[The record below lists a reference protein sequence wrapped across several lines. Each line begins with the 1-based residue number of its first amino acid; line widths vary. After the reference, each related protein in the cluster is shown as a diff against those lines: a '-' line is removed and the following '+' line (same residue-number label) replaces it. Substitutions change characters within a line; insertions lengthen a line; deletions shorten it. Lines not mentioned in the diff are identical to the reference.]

1 MVPIGATRVRRGCKA
16 EPIDSFN
23 GNKNTTN
30 FWRRAT
36 YTAYNTRRI
45 GRRGQREREKGW
57 RGRRRVTKEER
68 KPRDVTSR
76 RHSD

>member
-45 GRRGQREREKGW
+45 GRRGAEREREGLEGSQEGNE
-57 RGRRRVTKEER
+57 GREEAA
-68 KPRDVTSR
+68 
-76 RHSD
+76 